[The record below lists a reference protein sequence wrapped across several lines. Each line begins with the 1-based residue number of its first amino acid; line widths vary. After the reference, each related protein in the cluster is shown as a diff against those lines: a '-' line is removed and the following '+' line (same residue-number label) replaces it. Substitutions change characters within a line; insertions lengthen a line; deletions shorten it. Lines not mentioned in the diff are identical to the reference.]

1 MSEWV
6 ELLQQNLDGVPK
18 KDLEFAASLLNQAKS
33 GKKPL
38 TDKQMYWVSKL
49 ASQAMGIPD
58 FTRPAEVN
66 VGEFTGVIDL
76 FKKAG
81 TTLKYPRITLKTE
94 GGQKLMLTLSGPTSK
109 YPGVVNVT
117 DGAGYGG
124 NIWFGRVEAS
134 GKFTPGHASEKIKN
148 DLTSI
153 LTKLASRAAPRRRR
167 LRQAYGLLLLLLDP
181 ADRPE
186 VAGGRLRP
194 AMRQA
199 MAPPVGRQGGS
210 GVKLIAFRT
219 KCAIVFVGQGGQHV
233 GSEDHWR
240 RGFGRARGVDP
251 RVRRQRD
258 EAGGEPFTSS
268 R

>member
-1 MSEWV
+1 MEGVVSEWV

-153 LTKLASRAAPRRRR
+153 LTKLASAPHRVAAD
-167 LRQAYGLLLLLLDP
+167 YGKLTGSCCFCSTPLTDP
-181 ADRPE
+181 KSLA
-186 VAGGRLRP
+186 
-194 AMRQA
+194 
-199 MAPPVGRQGGS
+199 VGYGPQCAKQWHLPW
-210 GVKLIAFRT
+210 GVKA
-219 KCAIVFVGQGGQHV
+219 
-233 GSEDHWR
+233 
-240 RGFGRARGVDP
+240 
-251 RVRRQRD
+251 
-258 EAGGEPFTSS
+258 EAA
-268 R
+268 